1 MNKARKYREHSI
13 YNNFRSC
20 LWNTVFHQDF
30 IERCSLFNIHCV
42 RHCSK
47 HFTNINSP
55 QLIHNILER
64 QVLLFLFW
72 ERMRHRKWKWVKVK
86 SLSRVWF
93 LATPWTTAHQALR
106 PWDFPGKS
114 TGVGCHCLLRKDRLL
129 SKYFPQ
135 YFPQMIKHANFL

>member
-1 MNKARKYREHSI
+1 MLWIKQENTGSI
-13 YNNFRSC
+13 WFIITLDHVYE
-20 LWNTVFHQDF
+20 NTVFHQDF

-86 SLSRVWF
+86 SLSRVWL

-114 TGVGCHCLLRKDRLL
+114 TGAHEDWGCGSPADGLESC
-129 SKYFPQ
+129 S
-135 YFPQMIKHANFL
+135 